1 MNEIDLS
8 SMTDQQLLELTDAI
22 QTAIIQRAQNA
33 ATNKQAAVAALK
45 VAVEQLD
52 ELIGDGTTAPGTDN
66 YVGVQLFSDQI
77 IGKSLVTAI
86 RLILQGAELQ
96 ARITRNVVQAI
107 SQ

>member
-22 QTAIIQRAQNA
+22 QTAIIQRAQNT

-52 ELIGDGTTAPGTDN
+52 GLIGDGTTKPGTDN

-77 IGKSLVTAI
+77 IGENLVTAI